1 MVDGILCICYE
12 TSSRVIAEGRMRTL
26 RDLGR
31 ARAMARTPE
40 EACQSAAEVLAANSI
55 RGRRATCASLSGG
68 EVMPFSERRIR
79 ALLADDHV
87 LVRDGLKRLL
97 ADQPDMVVVAEAAN
111 GTRRCGSRRSIHRM
125 WPWWTSPCP
134 GGMASR
140 WPES

>member
-1 MVDGILCICYE
+1 MDGILCICYE

-55 RGRRATCASLSGG
+55 RGRRATCASLSGAKSCRS
-68 EVMPFSERRIR
+68 VSVIR

-97 ADQPDMVVVAEAAN
+97 ADQPDIFVVAEAAN

-125 WPWWTSPCP
+125 WPWWTSACP